1 MLAYH
6 NKHKKPFQRIKVTFR
21 DSIATN
27 YLCRTKF
34 YLNED
39 LRSSA
44 ENYDTGTSINYYFQ

>member
-44 ENYDTGTSINYYFQ
+44 ENYDIGTSINYYFQ